1 MGVTAIANIPNEILT
16 VYSREAILEA
26 QPLFIFRNFVELKQ
40 QLGVE
45 PGKTIQFLKLANITK
60 GGQLS
65 DEFTPMPRQ
74 TMSQSIVSI
83 TVKEWGNSVVVTR
96 FAASAS
102 FRDLM
107 ADAAVLLGRDYANVV
122 DDYLRDIF
130 LGTANVQ
137 YAGGGAN
144 DAAITSS
151 DFFNTDEIK
160 DAVEVLKT
168 MNVQPVVRGGDQVY
182 ICVAHPH
189 QLRKLRDDANWIN
202 ARAYVDPRDIY
213 NGEVGRYENVVFIE
227 TTQMPQTA
235 GVGGGGIDVYSA
247 VMFGNRAVGYAETV
261 PMQIVQDGVQDFGRF
276 SSLGWYSIFG
286 AGIINDYIIEMRTA

>member
-1 MGVTAIANIPNEILT
+1 MGVTSIATIPHEILT
-16 VYSREAILEA
+16 IYSREAILEA
-26 QPLFIFRNFVELKQ
+26 QPLFVFRNFVELKR

-45 PGKTIQFLKLANITK
+45 PGETIQFLKLNNITK
-60 GGQLS
+60 GSRLT

-74 TMSQSIVSI
+74 TMTQSIVSI
-83 TVKEWGNSVVVTR
+83 TVYEWGNSIVLTR
-96 FAASAS
+96 RAATAS
-102 FRDLM
+102 YRDVL
-107 ADAAVLLGRDYANVV
+107 ADAAVQLGRDYAQVV
-122 DDYLRDIF
+122 DDYLRDVF

-137 YAGGGAN
+137 YAAGGTA
-144 DAAITSS
+144 DADIDAS

-168 MNVQPVVRGGDQVY
+168 MNVQPLVRGGDQVY
-182 ICVAHPH
+182 ICIAHPH
-189 QLRKLRDDANWIN
+189 QLRKLRDDPNWIN
-202 ARAYVDPRDIY
+202 ARAYVNPSDIY

-227 TTQMPQTA
+227 TTQMPISA
-235 GVGGGGIDVYSA
+235 GTGAGGIDVYSA

-261 PMQIVQDGVQDFGRF
+261 PMEIVQDGIQDFGRF